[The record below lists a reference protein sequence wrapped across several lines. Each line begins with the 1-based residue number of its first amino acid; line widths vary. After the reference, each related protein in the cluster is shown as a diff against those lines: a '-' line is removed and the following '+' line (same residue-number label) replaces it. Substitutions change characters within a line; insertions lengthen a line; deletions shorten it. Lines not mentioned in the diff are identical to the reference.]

1 MPDPVFFISHFRIKA
16 GKLDA
21 VRQLTRDGAHGLEA
35 QKPRTVL
42 FLSFLDEQGGVIH
55 FLHAF
60 PDAQSMD
67 AHFEGSD
74 ERARAAYE
82 LVVPLGWEFYGP
94 MSDAALE
101 TMRHAADSSGATLSV
116 HPEFV
121 AGYLRLAPAS

>member
-1 MPDPVFFISHFRIKA
+1 MSEPAFFISHFRVKE

-21 VRQLTRDGAHGLEA
+21 VRQLTRDVAQRLEA

-74 ERARAAYE
+74 ERAGAAYE
-82 LVVPLGWEFYGP
+82 LVSPLGWEFYGRI
-94 MSDAALE
+94 SDAALE
-101 TMRHAADSSGATLSV
+101 TMRKAAVSSGATLSV
-116 HPEFV
+116 HPDYV
-121 AGYLRLAPAS
+121 AGFLRLVPAT